1 MLPRVRAR
9 GVEVIEDAPMI
20 RLGATGYGPS
30 IYVRDPDGYVVELKE
45 ETPA

>member
-1 MLPRVRAR
+1 MPRVR
-9 GVEVIEDAPMI
+9 GLGIEVIEDAPMI

-45 ETPA
+45 ESST